1 MPALTAVLPI
11 EREQRQA
18 NQRARSH
25 QQKRPAESLVE
36 RALERVLDPKGIMV
50 MLEAEHT
57 CMTMRGIKKPGSKT
71 ITTVT
76 RGEFKENM
84 ELQKQFLAMVKD

>member
-1 MPALTAVLPI
+1 M
-11 EREQRQA
+11 QA
-18 NQRARSH
+18 MMFGLLAAILLSF
-25 QQKRPAESLVE
+25 L
-36 RALERVLDPKGIMV
+36 L
-50 MLEAEHT
+50 
-57 CMTMRGIKKPGSKT
+57 SKT